1 MKEQLKAPQ
10 KIQLNNKEI
19 ANLSDVKFKILVL
32 RVLTEMVEQ
41 GCKIKE
47 EVKAMQ
53 NAIKEKCT
61 GNQQCT
67 EGNWGSNQ

>member
-1 MKEQLKAPQ
+1 MKEQIKPPQ
-10 KIQLNNKEI
+10 KELSDKEL

-32 RVLTEMVEQ
+32 RVLTEMVEY